1 MVAALLPSILQEGGE
16 GEEEEHPRSSILPV
30 AAGEVECLAFPRLL
44 AAVAVVVVVVVVH
57 RAFDQAKVGEGGVEG
72 GELPHL
78 QSSPSQL
85 WGWSPSF
92 QSR

>member
-44 AAVAVVVVVVVVH
+44 AAVAVVVVVVVATAAAK
-57 RAFDQAKVGEGGVEG
+57 RARGANQARRCSTFGEA
-72 GELPHL
+72 
-78 QSSPSQL
+78 
-85 WGWSPSF
+85 
-92 QSR
+92 